1 MKHIKS
7 VSVAKAD
14 VFSDIG
20 DWFENIWSDISDFF
34 KGESD

>member
-14 VFSDIG
+14 VWGDIG
-20 DWFENIWSDISDFF
+20 NWFEDAWTKISDFF
-34 KGESD
+34 KGN